1 MSVVVVIGGQWGD
14 EGKGKIVDLLAEN
27 ASHVVRFSGGNNAG
41 HTVVNSYGE
50 FRLHLVP
57 SGIFNSNTA
66 CFIGN
71 GVAIDP
77 RALLE
82 EMDVLESGSVS
93 LNRLY
98 ISDRAHVIMP
108 YHVQQDALEE
118 TFRGRGALDTTR
130 RGIGPAFA
138 DKTARTGIRMGDLL
152 SAGRLRARLIPIA
165 EMKNRLLTL
174 LYQGQPLDLE
184 SICEEYAAYGQRL
197 AFHIKDITDM
207 VQGAVRG
214 GSRILLEGAQG
225 ALLDPDFGTYPYV
238 TSSAPSAAGAC
249 QGSGIGPTRVTRV
262 IGVFKAYSTRVG
274 NGPLPSQMP
283 EETGDL
289 VREIGR
295 EYGTTTGRPRRCGW
309 FDGVAARFAAQV
321 NGVDSLAITR
331 LDVLDTLPV
340 LKTCTSYNLHG
351 RSVSTFPSDQDEL
364 NLCQPV
370 YQEWPGWQQP
380 TTHVRRFGDLPR
392 EAQAYIGAISELTG
406 CPVSLVSVG
415 ARREETIRLQEV
427 F

>member
-27 ASHVVRFSGGNNAG
+27 ASHVIRFSGGNNAG
-41 HTVVNSYGE
+41 HTVVNTYGE

-57 SGIFNSNTA
+57 SGIFNSNTS
-66 CFIGN
+66 CIIGN

-82 EMDVLESGSVS
+82 EMGVLEQGGVS

-98 ISDRAHVIMP
+98 ISNRAHVIMP
-108 YHVQQDALEE
+108 YHVQQDSLEE
-118 TFRGRGALDTTR
+118 ASRGGGALDTTR

-138 DKTARTGIRMGDLL
+138 DKTARAGIRMGDLL
-152 SAGRLRARLIPIA
+152 GADRLRARLTPII

-184 SICEEYAAYGQRL
+184 HICEEYVAYGHRL
-197 AFHIKDITDM
+197 AVHIKDVTGMLQD
-207 VQGAVRG
+207 AVKG
-214 GSRILLEGAQG
+214 NSRILLEGAQG

-249 QGSGIGPTRVTRV
+249 QGSGIGPTRVDRV

-283 EETGDL
+283 QEMGDL
-289 VREIGR
+289 VRERGR

-309 FDGVAARFAAQV
+309 FDAVAARFAAQV
-321 NGVDSLAITR
+321 NGLDSVAITR
-331 LDVLDTLPV
+331 LDVLDTLPLLRV
-340 LKTCTSYNLHG
+340 CTSYDLHG
-351 RSVSTFPSDQDEL
+351 ESLSTFPSDPDEL

-392 EAQAYIGAISELTG
+392 KAQDYVGAISDLTG
-406 CPVSLVSVG
+406 CPISLVSVG
-415 ARREETIRLQEV
+415 ARREETIHLQEV